1 MRRLLSQ
8 GQSPQEMFWLWVLLV
23 LRCSMYVRQFSI
35 RTICRLTTFMPGQNL
50 HWALNHKRI
59 CRIYNSFIISGPYL
73 ILPEHE
79 RLDALLLS
87 HTVARFSLLATPYAP
102 QADSSSEVL
111 MSLLPHPTGNPS
123 TAAVMP
129 IKPPPPNDLVDK
141 LYPRFGN
148 NNFVI
153 HSHLTGVGHGVFPF
167 TSRLFNHSCMPN
179 AVAKYRFLQGQ
190 FVIMEIVA
198 LRDIHS
204 DEEVIDFAF
213 GQCRSTDGV

>member
-1 MRRLLSQ
+1 MRA
-8 GQSPQEMFWLWVLLV
+8 V
-23 LRCSMYVRQFSI
+23 
-35 RTICRLTTFMPGQNL
+35 CRLINFILGQNL

-59 CRIYNSFIISGPYL
+59 CRIYKTFVVSGPYL
-73 ILPEHE
+73 PLPEHE

-87 HTVARFSLLATPYAP
+87 HTIAQFSLLATPYAP
-102 QADSSSEVL
+102 KADSSSEIL
-111 MSLLPHPTGNPS
+111 MSLLPRPIGNPS
-123 TAAVMP
+123 AVPVMP
-129 IKPPPPNDLVDK
+129 VKPPPPDDLVDK

-179 AVAKYRFLQGQ
+179 AVAKYRFSPGQ
-190 FVIMEIVA
+190 SIIMEIVA
-198 LRDIHS
+198 LRDIHL

-213 GQCRSTDGV
+213 AQHQTDDV